1 MVNSYKDD
9 ENLKEVS
16 KIRTVLRLLS
26 YLLKYKGKI
35 LIVFLLIAVGT
46 FVSLVNPLFMERG
59 IDRYIAVKDLPG
71 FLRLMGFGAALN
83 VLMVLAIK
91 LRMLIMAKLTN
102 RVIEEIRD
110 ELYVH
115 IQKLDLSFF
124 DSRPSGKILARIT
137 GDVNA
142 LKDVLENAITNLI
155 PNFVTVIAVA
165 VIMVSK
171 NARLAAASL
180 FGLPVLIIGVTLVS
194 RKAHKYWQLNSKKN
208 SNLSAFINEDL
219 SGIKVVQGFTAENE
233 TKQTFVELV
242 NECRNAFLMAV
253 RWADSN
259 FAIIDFSWGLC
270 TFALYCIGI
279 KILGVENVSVG
290 TFIAFGTYIGMF
302 WQPINAL
309 SQFYNQ
315 LITSIAKAERIFEI
329 LDTPPKIV
337 DSPDAKDLGT
347 IKGDVEFENVTFGYE
362 GVNPV
367 TGAVVKTAKKVLQ
380 NTSFTVKAGETIAL
394 VGPTGAGKSTIV
406 NLISRFYDIQSGSIL
421 VDGQNIK
428 DVTIESLRRQ
438 MGIMTQD
445 NYIFSGTIRDNILYG
460 KLDATEEEVLQAS
473 KAVHAHDF
481 IKNLKDGYDT
491 VLTSRGGE
499 LSNGQRQLLAFARTM
514 ISMPKILILD
524 EATSSVDTRTEVL
537 IQKAMDNLMQGR
549 TSFII
554 AHRLSTIA
562 HADEIIVMDKGQI
575 VERGNHQQLIAQGGL
590 YKHLID
596 IQSFQA

>member
-46 FVSLVNPLFMERG
+46 FVSLINPLFMERG

-406 NLISRFYDIQSGSIL
+406 NLISRFYDIQGGSIL

-524 EATSSVDTRTEVL
+524 EATSSIDTQTEKMVQQGIGEL
-537 IQKAMDNLMQGR
+537 LKGR
-549 TSFII
+549 TSFVI
-554 AHRLSTIA
+554 AHRLSTIQN
-562 HADEIIVMDKGQI
+562 ADRIFVVDKGGI
-575 VERGNHQQLIAQGGL
+575 LESGTPAELLAKKGEYYNLI
-590 YKHLID
+590 
-596 IQSFQA
+596 QASAS

>member
-46 FVSLVNPLFMERG
+46 FVSLINPLFMERG

-367 TGAVVKTAKKVLQ
+367 TGAVVKTAKNVLQ

-406 NLISRFYDIQSGSIL
+406 NLISRFYDIQGGSIL

-524 EATSSVDTRTEVL
+524 EATSSIDTQTEKMVQQGIGEL
-537 IQKAMDNLMQGR
+537 LKGR
-549 TSFII
+549 TSFVI
-554 AHRLSTIA
+554 AHRLSTIQN
-562 HADEIIVMDKGQI
+562 ADRIFVVDKGGI
-575 VERGNHQQLIAQGGL
+575 LESGTPAELLAKKGEYYNLI
-590 YKHLID
+590 
-596 IQSFQA
+596 QASAS

>member
-367 TGAVVKTAKKVLQ
+367 TGAVVKTAKNVLQ

-406 NLISRFYDIQSGSIL
+406 NLISRFYDIQGGSIL

-524 EATSSVDTRTEVL
+524 EATSSIDTQTEKMVQQGIGEL
-537 IQKAMDNLMQGR
+537 LKGR
-549 TSFII
+549 TSFVI
-554 AHRLSTIA
+554 AHRLSTIQN
-562 HADEIIVMDKGQI
+562 ADRIFVVDKGGI
-575 VERGNHQQLIAQGGL
+575 LESGTPAELLAKKGEYYNLI
-590 YKHLID
+590 
-596 IQSFQA
+596 QASAS

>member
-337 DSPDAKDLGT
+337 DSPNAKDLGT

-367 TGAVVKTAKKVLQ
+367 TGAVVKTAKNVLQ

-406 NLISRFYDIQSGSIL
+406 NLISRFYDIQGGSIL

-524 EATSSVDTRTEVL
+524 EATSSIDTQTEKMVQQGIGEL
-537 IQKAMDNLMQGR
+537 LKGR
-549 TSFII
+549 TSFVI
-554 AHRLSTIA
+554 AHRLSTIQN
-562 HADEIIVMDKGQI
+562 ADRIFVVDKGGI
-575 VERGNHQQLIAQGGL
+575 LESGTPAELLAKKGEYYNLI
-590 YKHLID
+590 
-596 IQSFQA
+596 QASAS

>member
-83 VLMVLAIK
+83 ILMVLAIK

-367 TGAVVKTAKKVLQ
+367 TGAVIKTAKNVLQ

-406 NLISRFYDIQSGSIL
+406 NLISRFYDIQGGSIL

-524 EATSSVDTRTEVL
+524 EATSSIDTQTEKMVQQGIGEL
-537 IQKAMDNLMQGR
+537 LKGR
-549 TSFII
+549 TSFVI
-554 AHRLSTIA
+554 AHRLSTIQN
-562 HADEIIVMDKGQI
+562 ADRIFVVDKGGI
-575 VERGNHQQLIAQGGL
+575 LESGTPAELLAKKGEYYNLI
-590 YKHLID
+590 
-596 IQSFQA
+596 QASAS

>member
-367 TGAVVKTAKKVLQ
+367 TGAVVKTAKNVLQ

-406 NLISRFYDIQSGSIL
+406 NLISRFYDIQGGSIL

-481 IKNLKDGYDT
+481 IRNLKDGYDT

-524 EATSSVDTRTEVL
+524 EATSSIDTQTEKMVQQGIGEL
-537 IQKAMDNLMQGR
+537 LKGR
-549 TSFII
+549 TSFVI
-554 AHRLSTIA
+554 AHRLSTIQN
-562 HADEIIVMDKGQI
+562 ADRIFVVDKGGI
-575 VERGNHQQLIAQGGL
+575 LESGTPAELLAKKGEYYNLI
-590 YKHLID
+590 
-596 IQSFQA
+596 QASAS